1 MPSRLLTRLRSAF
14 AARPGGHSPR
24 RPRSVLPLRPGPGS
38 RGRTGTRP
46 EPASL
51 GRPEP
56 ASATRPGSRSR
67 ARLEAALTAALS
79 IAALVAL
86 PGTARAEPAASGG
99 EFEQQVLFKAS
110 QDPGYACFRIPSVV
124 RTTEGT
130 LLAFAEGRVLNC
142 GDAADIDIV
151 VKRSSDG
158 GRTWS
163 PLQVVNDGGGNTHG
177 NPTPIVDRETGRIVL
192 AETYNTGRT
201 DSASCSTPCDRTPH
215 LQYSDD
221 DGLSWSQPRDL
232 SDEILPANWNSWYA
246 TGPVH
251 GIQLTRGRHAG
262 RLVFAVNTETWNGGR
277 ITANNAAL
285 ITSDDGG
292 DHWDIGATD
301 SWPIADDGTFRQK
314 PSEMT
319 LSERTDGSVLVSGR
333 EQDGTDL
340 GHRTQA
346 VSRDG
351 GDSFLSSFRDVPDL
365 YAPQV
370 QGSTLRVGDRILL
383 SCPGDPDRRRTMMIR
398 SSYDGGRTWDSV
410 DRGTVVTTDW
420 SGYSDLV
427 RVDGDTVGLLYEG
440 GAVDARDEIRFA
452 RFAEDWLQPRRGP
465 DPTTADLA
473 PFTRRAAVLGGA
485 GRTAGVLGNALEFDG
500 TDDAVRLPYQ
510 DRLTLG
516 TKDFTASLWFRYTA
530 TTGEQPLLWMG
541 GIGTTQPQVWLRA
554 EPASNRITGLVTT
567 RDGASP
573 PATRF
578 VRATGAFNDGQW
590 HHLALRRGG
599 GQLTLFIDGTTV
611 STADVPGS
619 ASRNSPFGVHIGQ
632 RMDSRAYFT
641 GAIDDVRVYD
651 RGLTDDELSEPPS
664 RQVTRDT
671 VLWLPMDHV
680 SGEH

>member
-1 MPSRLLTRLRSAF
+1 MPSNLRTRLRTTLTTM
-14 AARPGGHSPR
+14 
-24 RPRSVLPLRPGPGS
+24 V
-38 RGRTGTRP
+38 T
-46 EPASL
+46 
-51 GRPEP
+51 
-56 ASATRPGSRSR
+56 
-67 ARLEAALTAALS
+67 TAAL
-79 IAALVAL
+79 LAL
-86 PGTARAEPAASGG
+86 PSPAGAQQSVTTG

-110 QDPGYACFRIPSVV
+110 QDPGYACFRIPAVV
-124 RTTEGT
+124 KTTEGT

-163 PLQVVNDGGGNTHG
+163 PLQVVNEGGGDTHG
-177 NPTPIVDRETGRIVL
+177 NPAPIVDRETGRILL

-201 DSASCSTPCDRTPH
+201 DSASCSVPCDRTPH

-232 SDEILPANWNSWYA
+232 SDEILPPNWNSWYA

-262 RLVFAVNTETWNGGR
+262 RLVFGVNTETWNGSR
-277 ITANNAAL
+277 VTANNAAL

-301 SWPIADDGTFRQK
+301 SWPIAGDGTFRQK

-319 LSERTDGSVLVSGR
+319 LTERTDGSVLVSGR

-351 GDSFLSSFRDVPDL
+351 GDSFTAPFRDIPDL
-365 YAPQV
+365 YTPQV
-370 QGSTLRVGDRILL
+370 QGSSLRLGDRILL

-420 SGYSDLV
+420 SGYSDMV

-452 RFAEDWLQPRRGP
+452 RFTEDWLTPRRGP

-473 PFTRRAAVLGGA
+473 PYTKRAAVLGGA
-485 GRTAGVLGNALEFDG
+485 QETEGVFGGALSFDG
-500 TDDAVRLPYQ
+500 ADDAVRLPYQ
-510 DRLTLG
+510 DQLPLG

-541 GIGTTQPQVWLRA
+541 GTGTSQPQVWLRG
-554 EPASNRITGLVTT
+554 EPASNRITGLITT
-567 RDGASP
+567 RNGASP
-573 PATRF
+573 PASAF
-578 VRATGAFNDGQW
+578 VRTTGAYNDGQW

-599 GQLTLFIDGTTV
+599 GQLTLFIDGTV
-611 STADVPGS
+611 ISTADVPGS
-619 ASRNSPFGVHIGQ
+619 VSRNSPFGVHIGQ
-632 RMDSRAYFT
+632 RLDSRAYFT

-651 RGLTDDELSEPPS
+651 RSLSDDELSAAPS
-664 RQVTRDT
+664 ADMTWDT

-680 SGEH
+680 SGDH

>member
-1 MPSRLLTRLRSAF
+1 MPSSLRARLRS
-14 AARPGGHSPR
+14 
-24 RPRSVLPLRPGPGS
+24 
-38 RGRTGTRP
+38 T
-46 EPASL
+46 
-51 GRPEP
+51 
-56 ASATRPGSRSR
+56 
-67 ARLEAALTAALS
+67 LTAVLTTTAL
-79 IAALVAL
+79 LAL
-86 PGTARAEPAASGG
+86 PSPAGAEQAAASG
-99 EFEQQVLFKAS
+99 EFEQHVLFRAS
-110 QDPGYACFRIPSVV
+110 QDPGYACFRIPAVV

-142 GDAADIDIV
+142 GDSADIDIV
-151 VKRSSDG
+151 VKRSTDG

-163 PLQVVNDGGGNTHG
+163 PLQVVNDGGGDTHG
-177 NPTPIVDRETGRIVL
+177 NPTPVVDRETGRILL

-201 DSASCSTPCDRTPH
+201 DSGSCSIPCDRTPH

-221 DGLSWSQPRDL
+221 DGLSWSRPRDL
-232 SDEILPANWNSWYA
+232 SDEILPADWNSWYA

-262 RLVFAVNTETWNGGR
+262 RLVFGVNTETWNGSR
-277 ITANNAAL
+277 VTANHAAL

-292 DHWDIGATD
+292 DHWEVGATD

-319 LSERTDGSVLVSGR
+319 LTERTDGSVLVSGR

-351 GDSFLSSFRDVPDL
+351 GDSFAAPFEDL
-365 YAPQV
+365 PGLYTPQV
-370 QGSTLRVGDRILL
+370 QGSVLRLGDRMLL
-383 SCPGDPDRRRTMMIR
+383 ACPGDPDRRRTMMIR
-398 SSYDGGRTWDSV
+398 SSYDGGRTWESV

-452 RFAEDWLQPRRGP
+452 RFTEDWLTPRRGP
-465 DPTTADLA
+465 DPTTADRA
-473 PFTRRAAVLGGA
+473 PHASRAAVLGGA
-485 GRTAGVLGNALEFDG
+485 QETAGVFGGALALDG

-510 DRLTLG
+510 DRLPLG
-516 TKDFTASLWFRYTA
+516 TKGFTASLWFRYTA

-541 GIGTTQPQVWLRA
+541 GIGTSQPQVWLRG
-554 EPASNRITGLVTT
+554 EPASHRITGLITT
-567 RDGASP
+567 RNGAAP
-573 PATRF
+573 PASAS
-578 VRATGAFNDGQW
+578 VRTTSAYNDGQW

-599 GQLTLFIDGTTV
+599 GRLTLFVDGTAL

-632 RMDSRAYFT
+632 RMDSRAFFS
-641 GAIDDVRVYD
+641 GGIDEVRVYD
-651 RGLTDDELSEPPS
+651 RALSDEELTAVRTRNAP
-664 RQVTRDT
+664 VTRDT
-671 VLWLPMDHV
+671 VLWLPMDRV
-680 SGEH
+680 SASH

>member
-1 MPSRLLTRLRSAF
+1 MPSSLRARLRSTLHARLRSALR
-14 AARPGGHSPR
+14 ACL
-24 RPRSVLPLRPGPGS
+24 RSTHRVRLR
-38 RGRTGTRP
+38 
-46 EPASL
+46 AV
-51 GRPEP
+51 
-56 ASATRPGSRSR
+56 
-67 ARLEAALTAALS
+67 LTAALTT
-79 IAALVAL
+79 ATLLAL
-86 PGTARAEPAASGG
+86 PSPAGAEQASATG

-110 QDPGYACFRIPSVV
+110 QDPGYACFRIPAVV
-124 RTTEGT
+124 KTTEGT

-151 VKRSSDG
+151 VKRSTDG
-158 GRTWS
+158 GRTWG
-163 PLQVVNDGGGNTHG
+163 PLQVVNDGGGDTHG
-177 NPTPIVDRETGRIVL
+177 NPAPIVDRETGRILL
-192 AETYNTGRT
+192 AETYNKGRT
-201 DSASCSTPCDRTPH
+201 DSASCSVPCNRTPH

-221 DGLSWSQPRDL
+221 DGLTWSQPRDL

-251 GIQLTRGRHAG
+251 GIQLTRGKHAG
-262 RLVFAVNTETWNGGR
+262 RLVFGVNTETWDGSR
-277 ITANNAAL
+277 VTANNAAL

-292 DHWDIGATD
+292 DHWGIGATD

-319 LSERTDGSVLVSGR
+319 LAERADGSVLVSGR

-351 GDSFLSSFRDVPDL
+351 GDSFTGPFRDLPDL

-370 QGSTLRVGDRILL
+370 QGSSLRLGDRILL
-383 SCPGDPDRRRTMMIR
+383 ACPGDPDRRRTMMIR
-398 SSYDGGRTWDSV
+398 SSYDGGRTWESV

-420 SGYSDLV
+420 SGYSDMA

-452 RFAEDWLQPRRGP
+452 RFTEDWLTPRRGP

-473 PFTRRAAVLGGA
+473 PGTRRAVVLGGA
-485 GRTAGVLGNALEFDG
+485 QETDGVSGGALAFDG

-510 DRLTLG
+510 DRLPLG

-541 GIGTTQPQVWLRA
+541 GIGTTQPQVWLRG
-554 EPASNRITGLVTT
+554 EPASNRITGLITT
-567 RDGASP
+567 RNGAAAPTS
-573 PATRF
+573 AS
-578 VRATGAFNDGQW
+578 VRTSGAYNDGQW

-599 GQLTLFIDGTTV
+599 GQLTLFVDGTTV
-611 STADVPGS
+611 SAADVPGS
-619 ASRNSPFGVHIGQ
+619 VSRNSPFGVHIGQ
-632 RMDSRAYFT
+632 RLDSRAYFT
-641 GAIDDVRVYD
+641 GAIDEVRVYD
-651 RGLTDDELSEPPS
+651 RALSDEELSAAPS
-664 RQVTRDT
+664 RSVTRDT

-680 SGEH
+680 GGGH